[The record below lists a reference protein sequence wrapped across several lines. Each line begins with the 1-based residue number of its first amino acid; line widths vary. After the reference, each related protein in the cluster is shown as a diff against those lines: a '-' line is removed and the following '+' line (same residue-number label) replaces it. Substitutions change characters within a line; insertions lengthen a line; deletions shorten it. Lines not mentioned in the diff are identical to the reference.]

1 MALISLRVLLLVSIC
16 SMLCKAVPLTYR
28 KPGESGERLY
38 SKLFPDDERT
48 SQDEWSRN
56 TKFVF
61 VPKYQSISDQQMRK
75 DLLRDI
81 LLDMNKRRLEQTGQ
95 VKRGQRCHAG
105 YGCTHGDESLNEAES
120 RQLLALA
127 RKEPGKMLDMSINE
141 FKEYDMELEKE
152 LRNFEDSR
160 RYISPNQM

>member
-1 MALISLRVLLLVSIC
+1 
-16 SMLCKAVPLTYR
+16 MLCKAVPLTYR

-38 SKLFPDDERT
+38 NKLFPDDERT

-56 TKFVF
+56 TKFIF
-61 VPKYQSISDQQMRK
+61 VPKYQSISDQEIRK

-81 LLDMNKRRLEQTGQ
+81 LLDMNKRRLEQTGV
-95 VKRGQRCHAG
+95 VKRRQRCHVT
-105 YGCTHGDESLNEAES
+105 GCTHRQGDEPLNEAE
-120 RQLLALA
+120 RRELLALA
-127 RKEPGKMLDMSINE
+127 RKEPGKMSDMSISE
-141 FKEYDMELEKE
+141 FKKYDMELEKE

>member
-38 SKLFPDDERT
+38 NKLFPDYERT

-61 VPKYQSISDQQMRK
+61 VPKYQSISDQKMRK

-81 LLDMNKRRLEQTGQ
+81 LLDMNKRRLEQTGL
-95 VKRGQRCHAG
+95 VKRRQRCHAG

-120 RQLLALA
+120 RQALA
-127 RKEPGKMLDMSINE
+127 RKEPGKMRDMSINE
-141 FKEYDMELEKE
+141 FKEYDMELEKD
-152 LRNFEDSR
+152 LRNFEDSW
-160 RYISPNQM
+160 RYISPSQM